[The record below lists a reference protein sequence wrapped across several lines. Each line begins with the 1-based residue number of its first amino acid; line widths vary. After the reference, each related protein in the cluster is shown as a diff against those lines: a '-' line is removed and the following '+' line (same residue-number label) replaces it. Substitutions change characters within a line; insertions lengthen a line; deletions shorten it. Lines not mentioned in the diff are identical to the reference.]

1 MLSDDF
7 LYQLRQSCP
16 IESVMSSYTNLRKRG
31 RNYTCLCPFHSE
43 KTPSC
48 TVYPETSSFYCFGC
62 GAGGDVITFIRRI
75 ENLDYIEAVRFLAE
89 KAGITVPED
98 GIDNKAALIKSR
110 VLEANRTAARFF
122 HATLRSRNGEKGV
135 RYFRQRELSN
145 ETIIKYGLGYAPNDM
160 NSFTSYM
167 KKEGFSDE
175 ELITAYL
182 CKRSQRG
189 NIYPVFIDRVM
200 FPIIDLRGN
209 VIAFGGRRLD
219 GDGPKYLNSGDTPVF
234 KKSRNLFSL
243 NFAKAD
249 KSKRLILAEG
259 YMDVIAINQAGF
271 ENVVATLGTALTPE
285 QARLMS
291 QYANEVIIAYDS
303 DDAGQTAT
311 HKAINLLSEVGV
323 TTKIIRMDGA
333 KDPDE
338 YIKKNS
344 PERFKLL
351 LDNSSGA
358 IAFELEKAKR
368 GLDLA
373 NEADRVTYLKR
384 TLSVLADISSPIE
397 RDVYISRIA
406 DDQNISADVLRSQ
419 VAGILRGREKS
430 EKKLEWT
437 GVTTASFR
445 RDEINPDA
453 RKFRKEN
460 KAEQGILAYLFSNP
474 DKLDEIMKK
483 VPPEKFLTSFNKKV
497 YQSMAE
503 KIKNSMN
510 FSISSLS
517 DEFSVD
523 EMGKISET
531 IVKYRDITLTS
542 EVIDDYINVLLNYKE
557 SSPAGEISDEEFLR
571 FAQNLKQ
578 K

>member
-1 MLSDDF
+1 
-7 LYQLRQSCP
+7 
-16 IESVMSSYTNLRKRG
+16 
-31 RNYTCLCPFHSE
+31 
-43 KTPSC
+43 
-48 TVYPETSSFYCFGC
+48 VYPETSSFYCFGC

-175 ELITAYL
+175 ELIAAYL

>member
-175 ELITAYL
+175 ELIAAYL

>member
-175 ELITAYL
+175 ELIAAYL

-453 RKFRKEN
+453 RKFQKEN

>member
-175 ELITAYL
+175 ELIAAYL

-373 NEADRVTYLKR
+373 SEADRVTYLKR

-453 RKFRKEN
+453 RKFQKEN

>member
-160 NSFTSYM
+160 NSFTSHM

-175 ELITAYL
+175 ELIAAYL